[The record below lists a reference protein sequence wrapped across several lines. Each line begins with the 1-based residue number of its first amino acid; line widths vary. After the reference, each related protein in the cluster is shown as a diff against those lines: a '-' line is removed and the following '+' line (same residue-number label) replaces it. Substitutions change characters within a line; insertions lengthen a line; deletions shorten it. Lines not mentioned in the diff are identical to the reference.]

1 MKPFFSYLRYRA
13 AALLSLGV
21 FGAVFALV
29 YFLYNLPWG
38 PAGYAALVGGTVL
51 FLLALRDFSSYR
63 GRCRA
68 LADELASLDAGAPAL
83 PAPANELEARYTEL
97 VEALDERRASLAFQA
112 DRRATEM
119 QRYYTLWAHQI
130 KTPLAAMRLMI
141 SSADPAAFGP
151 LEDQLFSV
159 ERYVE
164 LVLQYQRLESISG
177 DLDFVRCS
185 LDDLARQAVRQY
197 APVFI
202 RKGLSVRVEGL
213 QVEVLT
219 DEKWAVFVIGQL
231 LSNAVKY
238 TQKGGVTLTLQPGSA
253 ATLVIRDTGVGIRPE
268 DLPRL
273 GERGFTGE
281 NGRRDK
287 LASGLGLFLC
297 REVLAKLGHGF
308 AIESRPGEGTAVKVD
323 FARAALEI
331 E

>member
-1 MKPFFSYLRYRA
+1 
-13 AALLSLGV
+13 
-21 FGAVFALV
+21 
-29 YFLYNLPWG
+29 
-38 PAGYAALVGGTVL
+38 
-51 FLLALRDFSSYR
+51 
-63 GRCRA
+63 
-68 LADELASLDAGAPAL
+68 
-83 PAPANELEARYTEL
+83 
-97 VEALDERRASLAFQA
+97 
-112 DRRATEM
+112 M

>member
-1 MKPFFSYLRYRA
+1 MDPLFSYLRYRA
-13 AALLSLGV
+13 PVLLSLGV
-21 FGAVFALV
+21 FGAMFAFV
-29 YFLYNLPWG
+29 YFLYDLPWG

-51 FLLALRDFSSYR
+51 LLLALRDFSAYR
-63 GRCRA
+63 RRCRA
-68 LADELASLDAGAPAL
+68 LADELASLDAGAPVL
-83 PAPANELEARYTEL
+83 PAPAHELEERYAAL
-97 VEALDERRASLAFQA
+97 VQALADQRAALAFQA
-112 DRRATEM
+112 DRRAAEM

-130 KTPLAAMRLMI
+130 KTPLAAMRLLI
-141 SSADPAAFGP
+141 PSAGPACCGP
-151 LEDQLFSV
+151 LEEQLFAV

-164 LVLQYQRLESISG
+164 LVLQYQRLENISG

-197 APVFI
+197 APAFI

-213 QVEVLT
+213 EQEVLT

-238 TQKGGVTLTLQPGSA
+238 TQKGGVTLTLAPGSQ
-253 ATLVIRDTGVGIRPE
+253 ATLMIRDTGVGIRPE

-308 AIESRPGEGTAVKVD
+308 VIESCPGEGTTVRVD
-323 FARAALEI
+323 FARTVLEI